1 MNQRRVL
8 PLASREYVWRK
19 ALPGLL
25 HAQRSKRRISTNPR
39 SGPTVLN
46 LPDSHAESCR
56 YLALGK
62 TANRTILSPETQD
75 SLVTASADRTPH
87 QQISKVVAPRD
98 AEQSQTLP
106 ASMSLV
112 DNHNHILL
120 AKISE
125 MIASA
130 KANNVS
136 ELSITEHVSQFRELR
151 ESIKFGSLH
160 PSGRIFDNL
169 KEYRDEFGKI
179 DLDTVSKMKINRGL
193 EVDFSPR
200 FEKSIADFV
209 NQERWDILLCSIHE
223 FENGKDIERNARGIV
238 DPDSA
243 HELWRDY
250 VRLQRLALESDFVP
264 FKILAHPV
272 RMSRSSKAVP
282 HELDDLLLDLAQVAR
297 RRDKALELNGRDLDY
312 APELV
317 RRLALACSK
326 ADCRVSLGSDAHH
339 PIEVFR
345 NMSIAR
351 SLTEEFNLKIDQ
363 RDHGQN

>member
-1 MNQRRVL
+1 MN
-8 PLASREYVWRK
+8 
-19 ALPGLL
+19 
-25 HAQRSKRRISTNPR
+25 
-39 SGPTVLN
+39 
-46 LPDSHAESCR
+46 
-56 YLALGK
+56 
-62 TANRTILSPETQD
+62 
-75 SLVTASADRTPH
+75 
-87 QQISKVVAPRD
+87 
-98 AEQSQTLP
+98 
-106 ASMSLV
+106 LV

-130 KANNVS
+130 KANNIS
-136 ELSITEHVSQFRELR
+136 EFSITEHVSQFREPR

-160 PSGRIFDNL
+160 PSGRIFDSL
-169 KEYRDEFGKI
+169 KEYKNEFVKT
-179 DLDTVSKMKINRGL
+179 DQNAVSNMKINRGL

-200 FEKSIADFV
+200 FQDKIADFV
-209 NQERWDILLCSIHE
+209 NQERWDILLCSVHE
-223 FENGKDIERNARGIV
+223 FENGKDIERNVAGIV
-238 DPDSA
+238 DPVPA

-282 HELDDLLLDLAQVAR
+282 PELDDLLLDLAQVAR
-297 RRDKALELNGRDLDY
+297 RRNKALELNGRDFGY

-339 PIEVFR
+339 PNEVFR
-345 NMSIAR
+345 NMGIAR
-351 SLTEEFNLKIDQ
+351 SLAQEFNLKTDQ
-363 RDHGQN
+363 QDHRQN